1 MEPPTQTQLLR
12 SESGQGQDIN
22 IGSPKERQVL
32 QLIVR
37 TFPQA
42 GEAAPPALTHDV
54 MGHVTIAVGSAAGNG
69 AGDRSMDSGARALRA
84 PVTRSAQCVRVTA
97 CRREAFPH
105 ARQRT
110 QSNSH

>member
-1 MEPPTQTQLLR
+1 MEPPILTQLLR
-12 SESGQGQDIN
+12 SESGQDQDIN

-42 GEAAPPALTHDV
+42 GEAVPPALTHNG

-69 AGDRSMDSGARALRA
+69 AGDCSMDSRARALRA
-84 PVTRSAQCVRVTA
+84 PVTRSAQCVWMTA
-97 CRREAFPH
+97 CCREAFP
-105 ARQRT
+105 ACQT
-110 QSNSH
+110 TYPKQ